1 MGRNL
6 ATRREIAREPS
17 RRLQMGRSKERGR
30 PVSELSERELAS
42 EKLRCETL
50 IKVYGNNIAAKG
62 LKKRLLQIEKRL
74 AR

>member
-1 MGRNL
+1 
-6 ATRREIAREPS
+6 
-17 RRLQMGRSKERGR
+17 MGRSKERGK

-62 LKKRLLQIEKRL
+62 LKRRLLQIEKRL